1 MLKKTS
7 ARVKKCIVFFM
18 DLSSIFREK
27 SIENRAKIVKT
38 GVVHENRQKVAIGTP
53 FLSKNSTF
61 N

>member
-1 MLKKTS
+1 MFKKTS
-7 ARVKKCIVFFM
+7 DAVKTCIVFFI

-27 SIENRAKIVKT
+27 SIENRARIVKT

-53 FLSKNSTF
+53 FLSENSTF